1 MDDSTVVIAGAARTA
16 MGGMNGAL
24 AGMAAT
30 QLGAE
35 AIRAALARSGVAPE
49 AVDEVLMGCVLPA
62 GLKQAPARQA
72 ALGAGI
78 PKSAGC
84 TTINKVCGSGMQAV
98 MFAHDQLKA
107 GTNTIMVAG
116 GMESMSN
123 APHMLLGARQGI
135 RLGHAEL
142 KDHMFLDGLED
153 AYTARAMGS
162 FAQETANER
171 GITREQMDAYA
182 IQSLTRALA
191 AIEQGRFKDEIAP
204 VTVKGRKGET
214 VVDTDEQPLSARP
227 DKIPQ
232 LKAAFAKDGTI
243 TAANSSS
250 ISDGGSALV
259 LTTAGEATRSA
270 ACSRWRASWRTA
282 AIRTSLQPVHHRTRV
297 RDREAAREDRL
308 ERGRRGPVR
317 DQRGLRDGGHDRDPR
332 PRPRP
337 GESER
342 ARRRLR
348 AGPPAGLQ
356 RQPHHRHP
364 AARAEASLRQKA
376 RHREPVYRRRR
387 GNGGGDRDALIGVV
401 VRSVASVRPTYNA
414 PRRDPTEHTGPRY
427 PRWRQA
433 ATGITRSTYWWS
445 VRATAA

>member
-24 AGMAAT
+24 SGMAAT

-35 AIRAALARSGVAPE
+35 SIRAALARSGVAPE
-49 AVDEVLMGCVLPA
+49 AVDEVIMGCVLPA

-107 GTNTIMVAG
+107 GTNGIMVAG

-191 AIEQGRFKDEIAP
+191 AIEHGRFRDEIVP
-204 VTVKGRKGET
+204 VTVKGRKGDT

-259 LTTAGEATRSA
+259 LTTAAEAARRGLKPMARVVAHSRHSHEPNLFTTAPVFAIQKLLAKTGWSKDSVDLFEINEAFAMVAMIAIHDLGLDPAKVNVHGGACALGHPLGSSGSRIIVTLLHALQQYGGKRGIASLCIGGGEAT
-270 ACSRWRASWRTA
+270 
-282 AIRTSLQPVHHRTRV
+282 AIAVEML
-297 RDREAAREDRL
+297 
-308 ERGRRGPVR
+308 
-317 DQRGLRDGGHDRDPR
+317 
-332 PRPRP
+332 
-337 GESER
+337 
-342 ARRRLR
+342 
-348 AGPPAGLQ
+348 
-356 RQPHHRHP
+356 
-364 AARAEASLRQKA
+364 
-376 RHREPVYRRRR
+376 
-387 GNGGGDRDALIGVV
+387 
-401 VRSVASVRPTYNA
+401 
-414 PRRDPTEHTGPRY
+414 
-427 PRWRQA
+427 
-433 ATGITRSTYWWS
+433 
-445 VRATAA
+445 